1 MFIFK
6 HVSNLNKNKNNIQ
19 LFYFLDI
26 LGFSSSLLISTENG
40 MNNSISYNV
49 IVFIII
55 YINYK

>member
-19 LFYFLDI
+19 IFYFLDI
-26 LGFSSSLLISTENG
+26 LGFSSYLLVPTKNG
-40 MNNSISYNV
+40 MNNNISYNV

-55 YINYK
+55 YINN